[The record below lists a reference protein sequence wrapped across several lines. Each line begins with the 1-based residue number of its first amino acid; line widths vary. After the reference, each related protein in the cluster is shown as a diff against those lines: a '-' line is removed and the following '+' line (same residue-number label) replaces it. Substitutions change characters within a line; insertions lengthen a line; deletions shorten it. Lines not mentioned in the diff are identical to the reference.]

1 MFKILIMVV
10 MVAGAGALG
19 YFGERFFRMAKAPA
33 GETSDADKAGG
44 LLYKMPLGGFTVQL
58 PQGQQ
63 TLNLKFD
70 IDVYVMGAVAF
81 QEINGAVGRARLR
94 DATVVAIADLAES
107 NITFH
112 DAITGEGGKVALSEM
127 LVRKLYVNF
136 PTVRTARVNKLLTN
150 LNTGG

>member
-1 MFKILIMVV
+1 MLKILIMLA

-19 YFGERFFRMAKAPA
+19 YFGERFVRVTQAPA
-33 GETSDADKAGG
+33 STGAKKDASSA

-58 PQGQQ
+58 PRGVQ

-70 IDVYVMGAVAF
+70 LDVYVMGATAF

-94 DATVVAIADLAES
+94 DATVVAIADLAGS
-107 NITFH
+107 DITFH
-112 DAITGEGGKVALSEM
+112 DVITAEGNKVTLAEM

-136 PTVRTARVNKLLTN
+136 PTVRAARINTLISN
-150 LNTGG
+150 LSAEG